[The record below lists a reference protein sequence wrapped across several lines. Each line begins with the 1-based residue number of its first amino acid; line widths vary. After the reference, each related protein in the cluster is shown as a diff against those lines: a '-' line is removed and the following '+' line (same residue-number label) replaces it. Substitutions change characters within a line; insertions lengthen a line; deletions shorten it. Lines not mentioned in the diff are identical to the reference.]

1 MSSKMSR
8 CNLKLLA
15 LSMAGV
21 AALGLAAPT
30 ASASVSGAIV
40 GDLHDIPDC
49 TPVVALVVPGAL
61 NSLAAIPE
69 SIPHGLQTRKV
80 TAKLEQR
87 GVATRTLSYN
97 ATPWFMQSYERSQ
110 REGYHGGLSFLK
122 QAARKCPDSDFA
134 LAGYSE
140 GADIAGQIAEDVFD
154 GRGPIQAKRLK
165 AVSLLSDP
173 HNGGT
178 KIIGGASQSAT
189 GILGRRKY
197 GSGAD
202 KVLNICD
209 SEDWIC
215 NRDVLSKDATTKD
228 ATEPGRKFD
237 PLRPMS
243 AEVIQATENL
253 PQFVENLPSF
263 MQGDVYHVT
272 YYPWVVDAMVD
283 HIAAE
288 SPETSRG

>member
-87 GVATRTLSYN
+87 GWRRGRFLTTQLHGSCSHTSALKERAITVVCRSLSRQHGSAPTPTLLLQV
-97 ATPWFMQSYERSQ
+97 TLR
-110 REGYHGGLSFLK
+110 
-122 QAARKCPDSDFA
+122 A
-134 LAGYSE
+134 LISRAG
-140 GADIAGQIAEDVFD
+140 
-154 GRGPIQAKRLK
+154 
-165 AVSLLSDP
+165 
-173 HNGGT
+173 
-178 KIIGGASQSAT
+178 
-189 GILGRRKY
+189 
-197 GSGAD
+197 
-202 KVLNICD
+202 
-209 SEDWIC
+209 
-215 NRDVLSKDATTKD
+215 
-228 ATEPGRKFD
+228 
-237 PLRPMS
+237 
-243 AEVIQATENL
+243 
-253 PQFVENLPSF
+253 
-263 MQGDVYHVT
+263 
-272 YYPWVVDAMVD
+272 
-283 HIAAE
+283 
-288 SPETSRG
+288 

>member
-87 GVATRTLSYN
+87 GGGDADAFLQRNSMVHAVIRALSK
-97 ATPWFMQSYERSQ
+97 R
-110 REGYHGGLSFLK
+110 GLS
-122 QAARKCPDSDFA
+122 R
-134 LAGYSE
+134 
-140 GADIAGQIAEDVFD
+140 
-154 GRGPIQAKRLK
+154 
-165 AVSLLSDP
+165 
-173 HNGGT
+173 
-178 KIIGGASQSAT
+178 
-189 GILGRRKY
+189 
-197 GSGAD
+197 
-202 KVLNICD
+202 
-209 SEDWIC
+209 W
-215 NRDVLSKDATTKD
+215 
-228 ATEPGRKFD
+228 
-237 PLRPMS
+237 
-243 AEVIQATENL
+243 
-253 PQFVENLPSF
+253 FVVP
-263 MQGDVYHVT
+263 
-272 YYPWVVDAMVD
+272 
-283 HIAAE
+283 
-288 SPETSRG
+288 